1 MLELLGTIDT
11 MGEFKGGSFVHFIEE
26 AFSKLVKKHKTTDV
40 FEICTLEHIIYQEL
54 DLHPEINGI
63 YQYVMRNRIIT
74 VNKNL
79 SSKSKRITCAHELG
93 HAVMH
98 KNHNCTY
105 LKTKT
110 FVNLNK
116 LEKEADIF
124 SSLFEIPILTKD
136 MLTDKTLAE
145 AAHDLNVSKK
155 LLELRLLICDF
166 K

>member
-1 MLELLGTIDT
+1 MHFVEEL
-11 MGEFKGGSFVHFIEE
+11 
-26 AFSKLVKKHKTTDV
+26 FSKLVKKHKTNDV
-40 FEICTLEHIIYQEL
+40 FELCRLEHIIYREM

-74 VNKNL
+74 INSNL
-79 SSKSKRITCAHELG
+79 NADDKRITCEHELG

-98 KNHNCTY
+98 KKFNCTY

-116 LEKEADIF
+116 LEREADVF
-124 SSLFEIPILTKD
+124 SSLFEIPVLTKD
-136 MLTDKTLAE
+136 MLIEKTLTE
-145 AAHDLNVSKK
+145 AAHDLNVSKE
-155 LLELRLLICDF
+155 LLELRLSICDF

>member
-1 MLELLGTIDT
+1 M
-11 MGEFKGGSFVHFIEE
+11 HYIEE
-26 AFSKLVKKHKTTDV
+26 LFSKLVKKNKTTDV
-40 FEICTLEHIIYQEL
+40 FEICRSEGIIYQEM

-79 SSKSKRITCAHELG
+79 SLDDKRITCEHELG

-98 KNHNCTY
+98 KKYNCTY

-110 FVNLNK
+110 FTNLNK
-116 LEKEADIF
+116 LERQADIF
-124 SSLFEIPILTKD
+124 SSLFEIPVITKD
-136 MLTDKTLAE
+136 MLMGKTLIE
-145 AAHDLNVSKK
+145 VAHDLNVSKE
-155 LLELRLLICDF
+155 LLELRLSICDF